1 VAALRQ
7 GTVRANGLEFPT
19 LEAGPAAGPL
29 ALCLHGF
36 PDTSRTWRLLLP
48 ELAEAGY
55 HAVAPCMR
63 GYAPS
68 AIPADG
74 RYQMAATAHDALAV
88 ANAYDADRVT
98 LIGHDWG
105 VLAAVGAA
113 TLAPERVRQLV
124 TIALPHPTFGLALFS
139 NHAQM
144 KRSWY
149 VFFFQL
155 PLADAVAAADDFALI
170 DRLWSDWSPGYV
182 LPREERE
189 HLKRTLGQPGVLGA
203 SIGYYRAAFDPAR
216 HDPALAADQAKMELP
231 TVLVDTLHLHGR
243 EDGCAGVET
252 SEGMERFYTG
262 GFRSV
267 IVDRAGHFLHL
278 EQPQVVHRA
287 ILTFLGGGGPRRPA
301 ADKEDDGR

>member
-1 VAALRQ
+1 
-7 GTVRANGLEFPT
+7 
-19 LEAGPAAGPL
+19 
-29 ALCLHGF
+29 
-36 PDTSRTWRLLLP
+36 
-48 ELAEAGY
+48 
-55 HAVAPCMR
+55 
-63 GYAPS
+63 
-68 AIPADG
+68 
-74 RYQMAATAHDALAV
+74 
-88 ANAYDADRVT
+88 VT

-189 HLKRTLGQPGVLGA
+189 HLKRTLAQPGVLGA